1 MTKDQ
6 IILTK
11 EGYDKI
17 KIRLQQLEEVERK
30 KVAEDIK
37 EAQSFGDISENAEFD
52 DARNRQAMLEQE
64 VGELKHILQNAKI
77 VSKASIKDK
86 ITIGSLVSLKFKEG
100 LEKYEIV
107 GDLEADP
114 LNAKIS
120 YQSPIGRALMGQA
133 KNAVIYIA
141 TPRGKREAKIVE
153 IS

>member
-6 IILTK
+6 IILTR
-11 EGYDKI
+11 EGYEKI
-17 KIRLQQLEEVERK
+17 KIRLKQLEEVERK

-52 DARNRQAMLEQE
+52 DARNRQAFLEQE
-64 VGELKHILQNAKI
+64 ISELKHILQNAKI

-100 LEKYEIV
+100 FEKYKIV

-114 LNAKIS
+114 SNAKIS
-120 YQSPIGRALMGQA
+120 YQSPIGRALMG
-133 KNAVIYIA
+133 KNKNTVVFIT
-141 TPRGKREAKIVE
+141 TPKGKREAKIVE